1 MTTPN
6 RQPPIGIFDSGI
18 GGLSVAAAM
27 AELLPEESFLYVA
40 DNAYAP
46 YGPRS
51 EAEILLRSRK
61 ITQYLLGAGAKMIVV
76 ACNTATSIAID
87 ALRAE
92 HPEIPFVGMEP
103 AVKPAASARGVGVL
117 ATAATLKSERYL
129 ALRDKHLRR
138 KPVFEDACVGLVP
151 LIETEP
157 SGSPR
162 LKAKLRQILEPM
174 LEGGVDTLVLGC
186 THYPMVK
193 DDIAEVCGVGV
204 NIIDPSPAAARQV
217 RRLLGQR
224 GLLAETS
231 PGPDSVADGPA
242 HTFISSGSSAPL
254 QRVLLTLKGLNGKR
268 KLVVPQARW
277 LA

>member
-1 MTTPN
+1 LTTPN

-46 YGPRS
+46 Y
-51 EAEILLRSRK
+51 A
-61 ITQYLLGAGAKMIVV
+61 
-76 ACNTATSIAID
+76 
-87 ALRAE
+87 
-92 HPEIPFVGMEP
+92 
-103 AVKPAASARGVGVL
+103 
-117 ATAATLKSERYL
+117 
-129 ALRDKHLRR
+129 
-138 KPVFEDACVGLVP
+138 
-151 LIETEP
+151 LIEAEP
-157 SGSPR
+157 SGSLR

-224 GLLAETS
+224 GLLAETL

>member
-1 MTTPN
+1 MIN
-6 RQPPIGIFDSGI
+6 YPIGIFDSGI
-18 GGLSVAAAM
+18 GGLSVAAAT

-46 YGPRS
+46 YGPRPA
-51 EAEILLRSRK
+51 EEILDRSRK
-61 ITQYLLGAGAKMIVV
+61 VTRYLLSRGARMVVV
-76 ACNTATSIAID
+76 ACNTATSLAID

-92 HPEIPFVGMEP
+92 NPGVPFVGMEP
-103 AVKPAASARGVGVL
+103 AVKPAASAGGVGVL
-117 ATAATLKSERYL
+117 ATAATLQSGRYL
-129 ALRDKHLRR
+129 ALRNKYLAGRL
-138 KPVFEDACVGLVP
+138 VYEDACVGLVP

-204 NIIDPSPAAARQV
+204 NIIDPSPAAARQAK
-217 RRLLGQR
+217 RLLKQH
-224 GLLAETS
+224 GLLTLLPQAV
-231 PGPDSVADGPA
+231 PGTRAPA
-242 HTFISSGSSAPL
+242 HTFITSGSSLPL
-254 QRVLLTLKGLNGKR
+254 QRALLQLPGLNKNR
-268 KLVVPQARW
+268 KFLIPRAQF
-277 LA
+277 